1 MCEGY
6 GIVAVCCS
14 WFKFELEVLVP
25 ILNEQLFL
33 EFRLSGDFLFLK
45 CIKDYYPDLRE
56 DAKFLLLEHTLK
68 K

>member
-33 EFRLSGDFLFLK
+33 EFRLSGDFLFQIAHATGEYLNFEK
-45 CIKDYYPDLRE
+45 SAE
-56 DAKFLLLEHTLK
+56 TSLEV
-68 K
+68 